1 MLVIRNNLFEI
12 FVNLAPA
19 PNRDNAIPNPYLRQ
33 ARSQGEGA
41 LELQPPLEM
50 WIFLFIY
57 LIR

>member
-1 MLVIRNNLFEI
+1 MFEI

-41 LELQPPLEM
+41 LELQSPSTCG
-50 WIFLFIY
+50 FFCLFI
-57 LIR
+57 L